1 MYRRLLALVPVALA
15 VAPTFLAPAGVQG
28 QEERTDTVF
37 VAVGGEVIDD
47 DTGRPVE
54 GAVVELET
62 HRSGTS
68 SPGSRVTDRDGG
80 FEFTD
85 VPEGV
90 YNVVVRAEGYDP
102 MVDSLP
108 IVEGSDYHFI
118 LPLTKGRGSVEPRA
132 ITNDPGR
139 EGARDYRGRRRRGGS
154 GFLVTR
160 EEILEANPRFVSE
173 MLSTVPGGML
183 LPNGTGGYRLLLR
196 NQCQP
201 GVWLDGVGLGTPNID
216 GLVTPQAMEALEV
229 YHGFQLPVEFGVNPC
244 GGILLWTRRG
254 LDAPAPSG
262 DQEEDDDGESSGR
275 GVLGRV
281 LQAAMLVVAIFAIG
295 S

>member
-1 MYRRLLALVPVALA
+1 MYRRLAFALIATAMALL
-15 VAPTFLAPAGVQG
+15 TPAEGWG
-28 QEERTDTVF
+28 QEEEETTDTA
-37 VAVGGEVIDD
+37 VAMVEGEVIDD
-47 DTGRPVE
+47 GTGRPIE
-54 GAVVELET
+54 GAVVELEA
-62 HRSGTS
+62 HVSGTR
-68 SPGSRVTDRDGG
+68 GQGFRVTGRDGD
-80 FEFTD
+80 FRFLD

-90 YNVVVRAEGYDP
+90 YNLVVRAVGYDQ

-108 IVEGSDYHFI
+108 VVEGMDYHFI
-118 LPLTKGRGSVEPRA
+118 LPLAKGRGSLEPRA

-160 EEILEANPRFVSE
+160 EQIMEADPRFVSE
-173 MLSTVPGGML
+173 MLSRVPGGML

-216 GLVTPQAMEALEV
+216 GLVTPDAMEALEV
-229 YHGFQLPVEFGVNPC
+229 YHGFELPVEFGVNTC

-254 LDAPAPSG
+254 LDAPPPSV
-262 DQEEDDDGESSGR
+262 DDREDVEDTGTGL
-275 GVLGRV
+275 LGRL
-281 LQAAMLVVAIFAIG
+281 LQVALLVVAVVALG